1 MLVKEVA
8 LYRLKLRKKDGKLV
22 KVRKFNIG

>member
-8 LYRLKLRKKDGKLV
+8 LYRLKPRKKDGKLV